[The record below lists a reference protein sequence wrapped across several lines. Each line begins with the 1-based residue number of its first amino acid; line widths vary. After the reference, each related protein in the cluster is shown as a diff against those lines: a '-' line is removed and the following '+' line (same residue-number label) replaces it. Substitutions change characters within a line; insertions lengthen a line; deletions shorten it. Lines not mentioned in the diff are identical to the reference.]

1 MELQEGNVVQ
11 LISGGPLMTVE
22 LPEDQPS
29 SARCFWFNI
38 NGDLQKGTFK
48 HTMLV
53 KKDPPKEKSGG
64 MTWG

>member
-1 MELQEGNVVQ
+1 
-11 LISGGPLMTVE
+11 MTVE